1 MSSSHAHP
9 SPATPGGAS
18 SSGNAPQVVVRAGKT
33 FICTACGTLVE
44 VPADVVEQFVLVP
57 PTEAKPPSRPQPP
70 AEEPTPAKSSPM
82 VETPPEVTRSPESSA
97 TTRPNGSAAIADRPA
112 AIKDNSAQAP
122 PRPRRPRRPNAPDR
136 THLTGQTIDGLVVPS
151 AAKLDRAFSWVSYQF
166 MVLDRKNSEFERL
179 KKLLKKRA
187 PKKSR
192 APCPEVRE
200 QSKPSSADAPV
211 PTASGTTP
219 RDVDPDIDPPN
230 DPTRPRVPVE
240 LPQAPKGNDAHQ
252 RGPP

>member
-9 SPATPGGAS
+9 TPATPGGAS

-44 VPADVVEQFVLVP
+44 VPADIVEQFVLVP
-57 PTEAKPPSRPQPP
+57 PEEAKSPSRPQPP
-70 AEEPTPAKSSPM
+70 AEEPTTA
-82 VETPPEVTRSPESSA
+82 EAPPEATLSPEYSE
-97 TTRPNGSAAIADRPA
+97 TTGANGSATIAERSA
-112 AIKDNSAQAP
+112 TITDNPAQARS
-122 PRPRRPRRPNAPDR
+122 RPRRPRRPNAPDR

-179 KKLLKKRA
+179 KKLLKKHA

-192 APCPEVRE
+192 APCPEARE
-200 QSKPSSADAPV
+200 QAKPSSADAPV
-211 PTASGTTP
+211 PSASGTTP
-219 RDVDPDIDPPN
+219 RDVAPDIDPPN
-230 DPTRPRVPVE
+230 DPAHPRVPVE
-240 LPQAPKGNDAHQ
+240 LPKAPKGDDAHQ